1 MALRAD
7 DQNLQF
13 SPLSETMS
21 ISVII
26 IRDFHSELA
35 LKADHWIRVVGV
47 NRTIHGE
54 QNLVHTFVHFQL
66 HFGQKPTST
75 TVGKWGRKC
84 GLK

>member
-21 ISVII
+21 ISVSI

-54 QNLVHTFVHFQL
+54 HN
-66 HFGQKPTST
+66 
-75 TVGKWGRKC
+75 
-84 GLK
+84 